1 KYRTNPRP
9 EAYRDYTDSNRFDS
23 IDFQQTP
30 NLAPVEA
37 KIASQQTSGGGDTF
51 EDVQGGFDKAL
62 KLSWRAGSSSRT
74 AQIVVWIA
82 DTPGHTPFCSC
93 GCDDEYPGGLPD
105 VPSMESF
112 IHQIKNREI
121 FLLLSDF
128 TPIVHSMLISIE
140 AIYKRKKKETQVK
153 RMNLNSADT
162 SSLLNQNLMIH
173 IHVNRDP
180 QEEVTRIKYARLW
193 NQVKSSVSMNDYDQT
208 INTSLEPTEK
218 HENRFKFETT
228 IKFVE
233 EYLNTVVQQ
242 PNSFADREQNKLT
255 HEIVNLVRRLIFF
268 GYNFEDLLILS
279 ETLLGILDT
288 KSSSTPLPQISDIE
302 HIFDSHDPNLELDDT
317 EGKTFLK
324 VLLNLVII
332 MGL

>member
-1 KYRTNPRP
+1 
-9 EAYRDYTDSNRFDS
+9 
-23 IDFQQTP
+23 
-30 NLAPVEA
+30 
-37 KIASQQTSGGGDTF
+37 
-51 EDVQGGFDKAL
+51 
-62 KLSWRAGSSSRT
+62 
-74 AQIVVWIA
+74 
-82 DTPGHTPFCSC
+82 
-93 GCDDEYPGGLPD
+93 
-105 VPSMESF
+105 
-112 IHQIKNREI
+112 
-121 FLLLSDF
+121 
-128 TPIVHSMLISIE
+128 MLFFS
-140 AIYKRKKKETQVK
+140 
-153 RMNLNSADT
+153 
-162 SSLLNQNLMIH
+162 
-173 IHVNRDP
+173 
-180 QEEVTRIKYARLW
+180 
-193 NQVKSSVSMNDYDQT
+193 YDQT